1 MSRVTARETLFHPGV
16 GREGAEPGT
25 PEWAQHHMVALVSD
39 VGHVAD
45 DLRRFAI
52 YLDTMTRG
60 EAWKVLRRKDGG
72 LGFDSVV
79 AWVEAPQPFG
89 LGTPADEL
97 LRRLDLVAEGK
108 LVKAALRKGAP
119 SPSVFIGQPRPL
131 SAEKTWSRPS
141 GDDFVVPEPHPAAN
155 LFPMLSED
163 AQRALAD
170 DIAVNGQREPIVL
183 WEGQILDGRNRLAA
197 CDLAGVVP
205 VFKALAHCPDP
216 VAYVLSAN
224 LHRRHLTDDDRAF
237 CAARMKGHYMEK
249 AKANHVE
256 ASKTGGK
263 KAGRGRAIGVKSPDL
278 TPIGGG
284 YWYDLAAADW
294 HTSASAVQRA
304 DAILSQSDALPELV
318 DAVKAGTVTLSGGA
332 TIAKAT
338 KAGAVTV
345 EEARAAVTT
354 KETAKAL
361 RDQLAADKPKPTG
374 KGGGGKSKGAP
385 APAAPATTAPAEEK
399 PAPPARHPVLV
410 EIDAAKNLRA
420 LDAAF
425 NRVALANL
433 SAAESA
439 EASAAYQRRST
450 ELRAQVSAT
459 TETPATVSPQATTA
473 QPVQAT
479 ARQLPLAGEDTDE
492 IPAGR
497 QVNPTNAN
505 ALHLVGTL
513 SATIAKYDEEGS
525 PVPVEFIKA
534 LAELSRQWGTR

>member
-1 MSRVTARETLFHPGV
+1 MADPGV
-16 GREGAEPGT
+16 GDIHAEPGSR
-25 PEWAQHHMVALVSD
+25 EWAIAVRLQLESKANSMGTGVNDVAMRLERLFTTGAWTHLFKEDGSTFASIEEYIAYAKPYGMGVPVGVMVRYLSMVREGRTVCAHLSK
-39 VGHVAD
+39 VAP
-45 DLRRFAI
+45 A
-52 YLDTMTRG
+52 
-60 EAWKVLRRKDGG
+60 
-72 LGFDSVV
+72 DSVPCV
-79 AWVEAPQPFG
+79 LPTPGGESVEA
-89 LGTPADEL
+89 
-97 LRRLDLVAEGK
+97 
-108 LVKAALRKGAP
+108 
-119 SPSVFIGQPRPL
+119 
-131 SAEKTWSRPS
+131 
-141 GDDFVVPEPHPAAN
+141 HPAAN

-163 AQRALAD
+163 ARRALAD